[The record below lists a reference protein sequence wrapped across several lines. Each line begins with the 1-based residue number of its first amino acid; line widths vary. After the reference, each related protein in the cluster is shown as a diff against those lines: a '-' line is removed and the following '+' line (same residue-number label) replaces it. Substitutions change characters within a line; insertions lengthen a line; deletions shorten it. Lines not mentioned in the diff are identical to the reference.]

1 MKKQLRGLG
10 HRDIQLDFS
19 LYRKEVPIPN
29 LTNAYLSVIDICPEK
44 AEKTIVFIH
53 GFAGCAETWEY
64 QINHFAREFRVVI
77 PDLRGHGQS
86 DAPYSEYTMQELVE
100 DIYAITQALSLPDK
114 FVLIGHSF
122 GGSICVEYAN
132 AHPEQL
138 EKLVL
143 LSTAGEYPLNKSS
156 KIVEKIPA
164 WMFKPWWKYRPKWN
178 AEVHVLKRMMRN
190 NMKNWKGWDLVKKI
204 TTPSLVITGAR
215 DKYFPRWVFEDLA
228 KMVPGAQIIDIGASK
243 HKVQL
248 ERHKAVNRAIERFIE
263 GGQSHSWR
271 EGGSVASPLEYRPW
285 LKSYG
290 DYTPLTVPIP
300 EQPLFR
306 FLETAANWTP
316 NHIATIF
323 YGSKLTYGQLNKLV
337 NQFGHALHG
346 LGVKKGD
353 RVMIILP
360 NTPQMIIAYYA
371 TLKIGGVV
379 VLSNPDADGPTILKQ
394 IKQTQAKVL
403 ITLQAFYGLAKIV
416 QKQISLKVIVTELRK
431 VVSSHIYKQL
441 MLRWEA
447 AGLKMGEIQKGK
459 DGPYRMSQMIKDVS
473 HEPPNIEVSSDDLA
487 VILFTS
493 GTTDIPKGV
502 CLTHRNL
509 VANTIQTRHWIPDL
523 LWGKETF
530 LAVIPLTHSYGM
542 TIAMNI
548 AIALGA
554 KIVLLPV
561 FEMEQVLIHI
571 KKYEPTV
578 FPGVP
583 SIYMAINSQP
593 NARSYG
599 LSTIKACVSG
609 AAPLPVEV
617 QEAFEKLTK
626 GRLVEGYGLTE
637 AGPVTHINPLVGE
650 RKVGSIGVP
659 IPNTDAKIVDLIN
672 GSDLPPGQIGELVVK
687 GPQVMKGYWRP
698 DGTIETKDVIKNGWL
713 FTGDVA
719 IMDPDGFFKIISR
732 KRDTIMA
739 GEYSVYP
746 RDVEEVLYEN
756 SNVLEAAVVGI
767 QSGSMGENGQN
778 QKIKAF
784 VVPRPGTKLTKEDL
798 LELCRQHLEEYAIPW
813 EIEFREELP
822 KSFVGK
828 VLRRMLTE

>member
-1 MKKQLRGLG
+1 MKKKLLGLG

-19 LYRKEVPIPN
+19 LYRKDVPIPN
-29 LTNAYLSVIDICPEK
+29 LTDVNLSVIDIIPEK

-64 QINHFAREFRVVI
+64 QINYFAREFRVVI

-86 DAPYSEYTMQELVE
+86 DAPYTEYTMQELVQ
-100 DIYAITQALSLPDK
+100 DIYTISQALKLPEK
-114 FVLIGHSF
+114 FILIGHSF

-143 LSTAGEYPLNKSS
+143 LSTGGEYPLNKAS
-156 KIVEKIPA
+156 KIVEKVPA
-164 WMFKPWWKYRPKWN
+164 WMLKPWWKYRPKWN
-178 AEVHVLKRMMRN
+178 AEVHVLKRMMAN
-190 NMKNWKGWDLVKKI
+190 NMKKWVGWDLIKNI
-204 TTPSLVITGAR
+204 STTSLVIMGAR
-215 DKYFPRWVFEDLA
+215 DKYFPRWVFENLA
-228 KMVPGAQIIDIGASK
+228 NSVPGAQIYDVGASK

-248 ERHKAVNRAIERFIE
+248 ERHKAVNRAIERFID
-263 GGQSHSWR
+263 GGQRLSWR
-271 EGGSVASPLEYRPW
+271 EEGSKISPLDYRPW

-300 EQPLFR
+300 DQPLFK
-306 FLETAANWTP
+306 FIETAANWIP
-316 NHIATIF
+316 NRTATIF
-323 YGSKLTYGQLNKLV
+323 YGSKLTYSQLNKLV
-337 NQFGHALHG
+337 NQFAHVLHG

-371 TLKIGGVV
+371 TIKIGGVV
-379 VLSNPDADGPTILKQ
+379 VLSNPDADGPAILKQ
-394 IKQTQAKVL
+394 IMQTQAKVL
-403 ITLQAFYGLAKIV
+403 ITLQEFYGLAKIV
-416 QKQISLKVIVTELRK
+416 QKQFPLKVICTELRK
-431 VVSSHIYKQL
+431 VVSSRVYKQL
-441 MLRWEA
+441 VARWEA
-447 AGLKMGEIQKGK
+447 AGFKIGGLQKGEDK
-459 DGPYRMSQMIKDVS
+459 PNMMSQMIKDVS
-473 HEPPNIEVSSDDLA
+473 DEPLDIEVSSDDLA
-487 VILFTS
+487 AILFTS
-493 GTTDIPKGV
+493 GTTDNPKGV
-502 CLTHRNL
+502 CLSHKNL
-509 VANTIQTRHWIPDL
+509 VANTIQTRHWIPNL

-554 KIVLLPV
+554 EIILLPV
-561 FEMEQVLIHI
+561 FEMEQVLNHI

-583 SIYMAINSQP
+583 SIYMAINSTP

-626 GRLVEGYGLTE
+626 GQLVEGYGLTE

-650 RKVGSIGVP
+650 RKVGSIGIP

-672 GSDLPPGQIGELVVK
+672 GSDLPPGQIGEMVVK
-687 GPQVMKGYWRP
+687 GPQVMMGYWRP
-698 DGTIETKDVIKNGWL
+698 DGTIETKDVIRDAWL
-713 FTGDVA
+713 YTGDVA
-719 IMDPDGFFKIISR
+719 IMDPNGFFKIISR

-739 GEYSVYP
+739 GEFSVYP

-767 QSGSMGENGQN
+767 QNDSSEDGK

-784 VVPRPGTKLTKEDL
+784 VVPRPGTKLTKDDL
-798 LELCRQHLEEYAIPW
+798 LELCKQHLEEYAIPW